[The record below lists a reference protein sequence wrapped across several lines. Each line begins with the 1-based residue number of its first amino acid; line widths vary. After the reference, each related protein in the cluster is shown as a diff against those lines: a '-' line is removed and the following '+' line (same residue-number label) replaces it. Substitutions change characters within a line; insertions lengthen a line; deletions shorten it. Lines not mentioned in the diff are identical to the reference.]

1 MPVRES
7 PLAQFDLDL
16 LSTGIRG
23 IRTLAPPPAGFDP
36 LTATPEELQRHLL
49 QHRPDP
55 RMSAR
60 AVKFWRKAVSR
71 ARSFVTPELKLRP
84 AGRPSRLARPQAE
97 AGHVTNS
104 AWAGVIASEGSFT
117 QVWGIMVMPNV
128 VAPSGPAA
136 APIGQGDPNYC
147 FSAWVGMDGTDGSGD
162 VCQAGFET
170 DLYVDGDGQVS
181 PSTYCWAEWF
191 PLGTLTESLSFSA
204 GDTVAMMIQYYG
216 FNSST
221 SSYEASVHLSDLT
234 TGVALTPIILSIEQS
249 QIGSA
254 FQGNTAEWIV
264 EPTAFLNSQNQW
276 TAAALPDFGDLI
288 FVDAGALSQPG
299 GSKGTV
305 VNGSLESQTTS
316 VIVNNDVLASEF
328 STGALQISYLPT
340 AGSSDDPGYEYPI

>member
-1 MPVRES
+1 M
-7 PLAQFDLDL
+7 
-16 LSTGIRG
+16 
-23 IRTLAPPPAGFDP
+23 
-36 LTATPEELQRHLL
+36 
-49 QHRPDP
+49 
-55 RMSAR
+55 
-60 AVKFWRKAVSR
+60 
-71 ARSFVTPELKLRP
+71 
-84 AGRPSRLARPQAE
+84 
-97 AGHVTNS
+97 TNS